1 VVVRGCLGC
10 GSAGGR
16 GAGAR
21 GGGGGRLV
29 GDFGKGGGEVRDI
42 KSARTVIFET
52 KRNTKAQNDIG
63 EGRDFNFEVGT
74 FDFGVDLSRVRV
86 KQSKAQHE
94 SRTMCIYKG
103 AVWWK

>member
-1 VVVRGCLGC
+1 VGERSGT
-10 GSAGGR
+10 
-16 GAGAR
+16 R
-21 GGGGGRLV
+21 GGGKVSWGLWEGWWGV
-29 GDFGKGGGEVRDI
+29 EGY

-86 KQSKAQHE
+86 KQSMAQHE